1 MSTKLLLF
9 LTITFGNN
17 NLQLKFRERINMS
30 KINVKNNNLIDKVK
44 NNVIRH
50 NIPIGVLFAGII
62 VGIIICAL
70 VASCPCKPDYKM
82 VNQYKTLQQQSVDD
96 YNFLLAKSQKNN
108 GELINIDELG
118 VSYKVNNIEEYY
130 NSQHNITSDDENRC
144 NCKNG
149 HKRRKLSKP
158 TEYKETITKLNNLLT
173 TTNDRLK
180 SNLKKVNNAIINN
193 VKVDYNSLK
202 VTNKDID
209 AKLKPV
215 VDKYNEDWQARVT
228 QEKIG
233 SYVIIG
239 FFIMLGVIYVGR
251 ILLS

>member
-1 MSTKLLLF
+1 
-9 LTITFGNN
+9 
-17 NLQLKFRERINMS
+17 MS
-30 KINVKNNNLIDKVK
+30 KTNVENNSLIDKIN

-50 NIPIGVLFAGII
+50 NIPIVVLFAGII

-70 VASCPCKPDYKM
+70 VASCPCKPDYTM
-82 VNQYKTLQQQSVDD
+82 VDQYKTLQHQSVDD

-118 VSYKVNNIEEYY
+118 ESYKVNNVEEYY
-130 NSQHNITSDDENRC
+130 NSQHATSVDENNC
-144 NCKNG
+144 DCKNG
-149 HKRRKLSKP
+149 RNRRKRGKP
-158 TEYKETITKLNNLLT
+158 KEYKETIIKLNNLLT
-173 TTNDRLK
+173 TTNNRLK

-202 VTNKDID
+202 ITNKDID

-215 VDKYNEDWQARVT
+215 VDKYNEDWQAAVT
-228 QEKIG
+228 GEKI
-233 SYVIIG
+233 SAYAIIG
-239 FFIMLGVIYVGR
+239 FFIMLGVGYVGR

>member
-1 MSTKLLLF
+1 
-9 LTITFGNN
+9 
-17 NLQLKFRERINMS
+17 MS
-30 KINVKNNNLIDKVK
+30 KTNIKNNNLINRVK

-50 NIPIGVLFAGII
+50 NIPIAVLFAGII

-70 VASCPCKPDYKM
+70 VASCPCKPDYTM
-82 VNQYKTLQQQSVDD
+82 IDQYKTLQHQSVDD

-118 VSYKVNNIEEYY
+118 ESYKVNNIEEYY
-130 NSQHNITSDDENRC
+130 NSQHVTSVDENNC
-144 NCKNG
+144 DCKNG
-149 HKRRKLSKP
+149 RNHKKRGKP
-158 TEYKETITKLNNLLT
+158 KEYKETIIKLNNLLT
-173 TTNDRLK
+173 TTNNRLK
-180 SNLKKVNNAIINN
+180 SNLKKVNNAITNN

-202 VTNKDID
+202 VTNKDIN

-215 VDKYNEDWQARVT
+215 VDKYNEDWQAGVT

>member
-1 MSTKLLLF
+1 
-9 LTITFGNN
+9 
-17 NLQLKFRERINMS
+17 MS
-30 KINVKNNNLIDKVK
+30 KTNIKNNNLIDKIK

-50 NIPIGVLFAGII
+50 NIPIAVLFAGII
-62 VGIIICAL
+62 VGIIVCTL
-70 VASCPCKPDYKM
+70 VASCPCKPNYTM
-82 VNQYKTLQQQSVDD
+82 VDQYKTLQQQSVDD

-118 VSYKVNNIEEYY
+118 ESYKVNNVEEYY
-130 NSQHNITSDDENRC
+130 NSQHATSVEENNC

-149 HKRRKLSKP
+149 RNRKKRGRP
-158 TEYKETITKLNNLLT
+158 TEYKELITKLNNLLIA
-173 TTNDRLK
+173 TNNRLK

-202 VTNKDID
+202 ITNKEID
-209 AKLKPV
+209 AKLKPI
-215 VDKYNEDWQARVT
+215 VDKYSEDWRIAVT

-233 SYVIIG
+233 LYVIIG
-239 FFIMLGVIYVGR
+239 FFIMLGIGYVGH

>member
-1 MSTKLLLF
+1 
-9 LTITFGNN
+9 
-17 NLQLKFRERINMS
+17 MS
-30 KINVKNNNLIDKVK
+30 KTNVKNNSLIDKIN

-70 VASCPCKPDYKM
+70 VASCPCKPDYTM
-82 VNQYKTLQQQSVDD
+82 VDQYKTLQHQSVDD

-118 VSYKVNNIEEYY
+118 ESYKINNIEEYY
-130 NSQHNITSDDENRC
+130 NSQHATSEDENDC

-149 HKRRKLSKP
+149 RNRKRRSKP
-158 TEYKETITKLNNLLT
+158 KEYKEIITKLNNLLT
-173 TTNDRLK
+173 TTNNRLE

-209 AKLKPV
+209 AKLKPA

>member
-1 MSTKLLLF
+1 
-9 LTITFGNN
+9 
-17 NLQLKFRERINMS
+17 MS
-30 KINVKNNNLIDKVK
+30 KTNVKNNNLIDKIK

-50 NIPIGVLFAGII
+50 NIPIAVLFASII
-62 VGIIICAL
+62 VGIIVCTL
-70 VASCPCKPDYKM
+70 VASCPCKPDYTM
-82 VNQYKTLQQQSVDD
+82 ADQYKTLQQQSVDD

-118 VSYKVNNIEEYY
+118 ESYKVNNVEEYY
-130 NSQHNITSDDENRC
+130 NSQHVTSVEENNC

-149 HKRRKLSKP
+149 RNRKKRGRP
-158 TEYKETITKLNNLLT
+158 TEYKELITKLNNLLIA
-173 TTNDRLK
+173 TNNRLK

-202 VTNKDID
+202 VTNKDIN
-209 AKLKPV
+209 AKLKPF
-215 VDKYNEDWQARVT
+215 VDKYNEDWRIAVA

-233 SYVIIG
+233 LYVIIG
-239 FFIMLGVIYVGR
+239 FFIMLGVGYVGH

>member
-1 MSTKLLLF
+1 
-9 LTITFGNN
+9 
-17 NLQLKFRERINMS
+17 MS
-30 KINVKNNNLIDKVK
+30 KTNVKNNSLIDKIN

-50 NIPIGVLFAGII
+50 NIPIVVLFAGII

-70 VASCPCKPDYKM
+70 VASCPCKPDYTM
-82 VNQYKTLQQQSVDD
+82 VDQYKTLQHQSVDD

-118 VSYKVNNIEEYY
+118 ESYKINNIEEYY
-130 NSQHNITSDDENRC
+130 NSQHATSVEENNC
-144 NCKNG
+144 DCKNG
-149 HKRRKLSKP
+149 RKRRKLSKP
-158 TEYKETITKLNNLLT
+158 AEYKETIIKLNNLLI
-173 TTNDRLK
+173 TTNNRLE

-202 VTNKDID
+202 VTSKDID